1 VYHSPKT
8 RITLGEI
15 TMTYFVT
22 GGTGFIGRFLIDRLL
37 RREGTI
43 HVLVRKG
50 SVKKLDELRARWG
63 EEEQRV
69 VAVVGDLAKPKLGIA
84 AADLAKLTGKVKHFF
99 HLAAIYDLAAD
110 AESQEKA
117 NIDGTRH
124 AVEAAGAMS
133 AGCFHHVSSI
143 AAAGLYDGVFR
154 EDMFDEAEELDH
166 PYFRTKHDSERIV
179 RNECKVPW
187 RVYRPAIVVGHS
199 QSGEIDKIDGPYY
212 FFKLIQKMRNA
223 LPPWMPTIGIEG
235 GRINIVPVDFVVDA
249 MDHIAHKKGLD
260 GQTFHLTDPEP
271 KRIGEIL
278 NVFARAAHAPQMTMR
293 LNAKMFS
300 FIPSFV
306 LDSVMSLAPV
316 RRIQK
321 QLLADL
327 GIPRDMFTFVN
338 YPTRFDSRQTE
349 KALKGSG
356 IAVPRLEDYAW
367 RLWDY
372 WERHLD
378 PDLFIDRS
386 LEGKVK
392 DKVVVVTGGTSG
404 IGEATAY
411 KLAEAGAHVVVVA
424 RDPEKAGPVIDR
436 IKGQGGAAEFVS
448 CDLSSI
454 PDCDKLVAA
463 VLKKHGRIDYLVN
476 NAGRSIRRG
485 IASSYDRFHDFER
498 TMQLNYFGSLRLIM
512 GFMPTMV
519 AQGGGHI
526 INISSIG
533 VLTRAPR
540 FSAYVASKAALDAFS
555 DCAASEFIDN
565 NVHFTTINMPLVKT
579 PMIAPTKMY
588 DHVPTLSPEQAADL
602 VVEAIVYRPVRIA
615 TRLGVFGEI
624 LHAVAPKATQILL
637 NTAFRMFPDSS
648 AAKGKKGEAA
658 KEVELSP
665 EQIAFAQITQG
676 IHW

>member
-1 VYHSPKT
+1 MS
-8 RITLGEI
+8 
-15 TMTYFVT
+15 YFVT
-22 GGTGFIGRFLIDRLL
+22 GATGFIGRFLVDKLL
-37 RREGTI
+37 ARDGTVY
-43 HVLVRKG
+43 VLVRKG
-50 SVKKLDELRARWG
+50 SVKKLEQLRARWG
-63 EEEQRV
+63 ADEKRV
-69 VAVVGDLAKPKLGIA
+69 VAVVGDLGKPKLGLSA
-84 AADLAKLTGKVKHFF
+84 AEIAKLKGKVKHFF

-110 AESQEKA
+110 AASQGEA

-124 AVEAAGAMS
+124 AVELSDAIGAGA
-133 AGCFHHVSSI
+133 FHHVSSI

-154 EDMFDEAEELDH
+154 EDMFEEAEELDH
-166 PYFRTKHDSERIV
+166 PYFRTKHESEGIV
-179 RNECKVPW
+179 RKECKAPF
-187 RVYRPAIVVGHS
+187 RIYRPGIVVGHS
-199 QSGEIDKIDGPYY
+199 QTGEIDKIDGPYY

-223 LPPWMPTIGIEG
+223 LPPWMPTVGIEG

-260 GQTFHLTDPEP
+260 GGCFHLTDPEP
-271 KRIGEIL
+271 RRIGEIL
-278 NVFARAAHAPQMTMR
+278 NLFAKAAHAPQMTMR

-306 LDSVMSLAPV
+306 VDSVMSLAPM

-321 QLLADL
+321 QLLSDL
-327 GIPRDMFTFVN
+327 GIPKDMFSFVN
-338 YPTRFDSRQTE
+338 YPTRFDTREAE

-356 IAVPRLEDYAW
+356 IRVPRLEDYAW

-386 LEGKVK
+386 LAGKVR
-392 DKVVVVTGGTSG
+392 DRVVVVTGGTSG

-411 KLAEAGAHVVVVA
+411 KLAEAGAQVVVVA
-424 RDPEKAGPVIDR
+424 RDAQKAAPVLEK
-436 IKGQGGAAEFVS
+436 IKASGGNATFIS
-448 CDLSSI
+448 CDLSDLG
-454 PDCDKLVAA
+454 DCDKLVAT
-463 VLKKHGRIDYLVN
+463 VKKEFGRIDYLVN

-498 TMQLNYFGSLRLIM
+498 TMQLNYFGSLRLIV
-512 GFMPTMV
+512 GFLPMMV
-519 AQGGGHI
+519 EQGGGHV

-540 FSAYVASKAALDAFS
+540 FSAYVASKAALDAWS

-579 PMIAPTKMY
+579 PMIAPTKLY
-588 DHVPTLSPEQAADL
+588 NHVPTLTPEQAADL
-602 VVEAIVYRPVRIA
+602 VVEAIVYKPVRIA

-637 NTAFRMFPDSS
+637 NTAFRMFPDSG
-648 AAKGKKGEAA
+648 AAKGRKGEEA
-658 KEVELSP
+658 KDVELSP